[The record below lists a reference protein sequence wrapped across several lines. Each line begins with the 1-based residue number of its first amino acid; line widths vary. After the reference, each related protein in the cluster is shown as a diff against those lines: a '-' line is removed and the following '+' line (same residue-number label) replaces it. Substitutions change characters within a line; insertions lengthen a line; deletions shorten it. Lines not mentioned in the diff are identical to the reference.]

1 VFGLL
6 KRCGKAYAKVI
17 PNLKGSTLKAIL
29 DLKVVPDSI
38 VYSDA
43 LSSYNVLDVSSF
55 KHYRINPLQ
64 VVLRSENHINGIEN
78 L

>member
-1 VFGLL
+1 MFGLL

-17 PNLKGSTLKAIL
+17 PNLKGPTPKAIL

-78 L
+78 F